1 MTSQTK
7 CFWNRYW
14 NAAQHEMVCTGKMHN
29 YMRMYWGKRLLEW
42 CTDPAVA
49 YSTAIKLNDK
59 WSLDGRDPNGYMG
72 VAWCFGNHDAATP
85 FGERAIFGT
94 VRSMTPGGL
103 QRKFSIDAY
112 VAEVADLC
120 RSVRA
125 PALRKR
131 LGQYWKKGGQ
141 TGLRSFFKQRQL
153 QTPTQLCNVG
163 ESNKRSGSD
172 VAEPSQ
178 SSGHTNREATD
189 APARQGTELTAEQ
202 RAKIEANRQRALER
216 RAKRSKQD
224 EPATLSTAQ
233 MS

>member
-1 MTSQTK
+1 
-7 CFWNRYW
+7 
-14 NAAQHEMVCTGKMHN
+14 MVCTGKMHN

-42 CTDPAVA
+42 STDAGIA
-49 YSTAIKLNDK
+49 YTTAIRLNDK

-85 FGERAIFGT
+85 FGERAVFGT

-103 QRKFSIDAY
+103 QRKFNIDAY

-141 TGLRSFFKQRQL
+141 TGLRSFFKQRHV
-153 QTPTQLCNVG
+153 QTGLPAPPTLAGQ
-163 ESNKRSGSD
+163 SKKRPAPD
-172 VAEPSQ
+172 TAEPSETSACASQ
-178 SSGHTNREATD
+178 EATVG
-189 APARQGTELTAEQ
+189 QGTGLTAEQ
-202 RAKIEANRQRALER
+202 REKIAANRQRALER
-216 RAKRSKQD
+216 RAQRLRQLHPS
-224 EPATLSTAQ
+224 
-233 MS
+233 

>member
-1 MTSQTK
+1 MSSQT
-7 CFWNRYW
+7 NRYW

-42 CTDPAVA
+42 CSDPGVA

-125 PALRKR
+125 PALRKQ

-153 QTPTQLCNVG
+153 QTG
-163 ESNKRSGSD
+163 GSNKRSGSD
-172 VAEPSQ
+172 GAEPSERSGQ
-178 SSGHTNREATD
+178 SSGEATAA
-189 APARQGTELTAEQ
+189 APAGQGMELTAEQ

-216 RAKRSKQD
+216 RAKRSRQA